1 MVCAVFSLHRLND
14 HSLFDARETLARNSA
29 QPLFAHSQGQC
40 CTSRYVVV
48 RLLASL
54 HVVVRLFSCAVSSY
68 NAAI

>member
-48 RLLASL
+48 RLLANL
-54 HVVVRLFSCAVSSY
+54 DVCYAVFYCAVAS
-68 NAAI
+68 